1 LPREETN
8 VSAAPE
14 NVRPIKI
21 AILAM
26 GGEGGGV
33 LADWIIDLAE
43 HADYLAQ
50 TTSVPGVAQRTGA
63 TIYYLEL
70 FPRAAARARGKDPVL
85 ALIPMPGDVDIVI
98 ASELMEAGRAVQR
111 GFVTPDCTTLIAS
124 THRVYSMTERIALT
138 DGRVDAPSLREAC
151 ALASKRLI
159 AFDMAGLAEAT
170 GSVISAVL
178 FGALAGA
185 DLLPFARAAFE
196 AAIERG
202 GVGVAASLSA
212 FRAGFEA
219 AAEGR
224 GIAPPTEAAVAAAS
238 RRPTSLAA
246 LVDEATR
253 TYPQIADIVRA
264 GVERAADYQ
273 DLGYAGRY
281 LTRLASVAA
290 VAGGHERESER
301 LLAETARQLALAMAY
316 EDTIR
321 VAELKIRATRF
332 ARVREEVRLGDGQ
345 LLQIAEF
352 MHPRVQEIADTLPAG
367 LGRWLLNTPWAR
379 RLIERFTKS
388 GKVVKTTS
396 LRGFLLLY
404 LVASL
409 KSRRP
414 RSLRFG
420 AEQAAIDQWLGVVRD
435 TAKTDPTLAAE
446 VAEARNLVRGYGD
459 THERGRERFEALMA
473 VLPQVSH
480 MPDAAARIAALRKA
494 ANADE
499 SGAELNRA
507 IAALPKLSQA
517 AE

>member
-1 LPREETN
+1 M
-8 VSAAPE
+8 SAAPD
-14 NVRPIKI
+14 NMRPIKI

-85 ALIPMPGDVDIVI
+85 ALVPVPGDVDAVI

-124 THRVYSMTERIALT
+124 THRVYSMTERTALS
-138 DGRVDAPSLREAC
+138 DGRVDAASLQEAC
-151 ALASKRLI
+151 ALAAKRLI
-159 AFDMAGLAEAT
+159 AFDMAALAEAS

-185 DLLPFARAAFE
+185 DLLPFPRAAFE

-202 GVGVAASLSA
+202 GVGVKASLSA

-219 AAEGR
+219 AAAGK
-224 GIAPPTEAAVAAAS
+224 TAAS
-238 RRPTSLAA
+238 AAPIASSATTAKPTSLAA
-246 LVDEATR
+246 LIDEAAR

-273 DLGYAGRY
+273 DIGYAGRY
-281 LTRLASVAA
+281 LARLSSLAPVA
-290 VAGGHERESER
+290 HERGGER

-321 VAELKIRATRF
+321 VAELKIRASRF

-352 MHPRVQEIADTLPAG
+352 MHPRVQEIADTLPTG
-367 LGRWLLNTPWAR
+367 LGYWLLNTRWAR
-379 RLIERFTKS
+379 RLVERFTKS

-396 LRGFLLLY
+396 VRGFLLLY

-409 KSRRP
+409 KPLRP

-420 AEQAAIDQWLGVVRD
+420 AEQAAIDHWLGVVRD
-435 TAKTDPTLAAE
+435 TAKTDAALAAE

-459 THERGRERFEALMA
+459 THERGRERFDALMA
-473 VLPQVSH
+473 VLPQVTTL
-480 MPDAAARIAALRKA
+480 PDAAARFAALCKA
-494 ANADE
+494 AQADE
-499 SGAELNRA
+499 SGTELTRA
-507 IAALPKLSQA
+507 IGALPKLSQA

>member
-1 LPREETN
+1 
-8 VSAAPE
+8 VSPAPDH
-14 NVRPIKI
+14 VRPIKI

-85 ALIPMPGDVDIVI
+85 ALIPVPGDVDVVI

-138 DGRVDAPSLREAC
+138 DGRVDAESLREAC
-151 ALASKRLI
+151 ALAAKRLI

-178 FGALAGA
+178 FGALAGTG
-185 DLLPFARAAFE
+185 LLPFPRAAFE

-219 AAEGR
+219 ASGPAVT
-224 GIAPPTEAAVAAAS
+224 ATAQASTPPAK
-238 RRPTSLAA
+238 PTYLAA
-246 LVDEATR
+246 LMDEGAR

-273 DLGYAGRY
+273 DLAYARRY
-281 LTRLASVAA
+281 LARLATVAA
-290 VAGGHERESER
+290 VARPGSEGSR
-301 LLAETARQLALAMAY
+301 LLAEAARQLALAMAY

-321 VAELKIRATRF
+321 VAELKIRASRF

-345 LLQIAEF
+345 LLEIAEF
-352 MHPRVQEIADTLPAG
+352 MHPRVQEIADTLPTG

-379 RLIERFTKS
+379 RLVERLTKS

-409 KSRRP
+409 KPLRP
-414 RSLRFG
+414 RSLRF
-420 AEQAAIDQWLGVVRD
+420 AVEQAAIDAWLGVVRD
-435 TAKTDPTLAAE
+435 TAETDPALAAE

-473 VLPQVSH
+473 VLPHVTSL
-480 MPDAAARIAALRKA
+480 PDAAARFAGLRKA
-494 ANADE
+494 AQADE

-507 IAALPKLSQA
+507 IDALPKLSQA

>member
-1 LPREETN
+1 M
-8 VSAAPE
+8 SAAPS

-33 LADWIIDLAE
+33 LADWIIDVAE

-70 FPRAAARARGKDPVL
+70 FPRAVARARGKDPVL
-85 ALIPMPGDVDIVI
+85 ALVPVPGDVDVVI

-124 THRVYSMTERIALT
+124 THRVYSMTERIALA
-138 DGRVDAPSLREAC
+138 DGRVDAESLREAC
-151 ALASKRLI
+151 GLAAKRLI
-159 AFDMAGLAEAT
+159 AFDMAGLAEAS

-185 DLLPFARAAFE
+185 GLLPFPRAAFE

-219 AAEGR
+219 AAAGKTD
-224 GIAPPTEAAVAAAS
+224 APSATAPAAGSAATPRPTALTALLDEAATA
-238 RRPTSLAA
+238 
-246 LVDEATR
+246 
-253 TYPQIADIVRA
+253 YPQIADIVRV
-264 GVERAADYQ
+264 GVARLADYQ
-273 DLGYAGRY
+273 DIGYAGRY
-281 LTRLASVAA
+281 LARLASVAPLA
-290 VAGGHERESER
+290 RERDGER
-301 LLAETARQLALAMAY
+301 LLAETARQLALGMTY

-321 VAELKIRATRF
+321 VAELKIRASRF
-332 ARVREEVRLGDGQ
+332 ARVRDEVRLNDGQ

-367 LGRWLLNTPWAR
+367 FGRWLLATGWAR
-379 RLIERFTKS
+379 HLVERFTKS

-396 LRGFLLLY
+396 VRGFLLLY

-409 KSRRP
+409 KPLRP
-414 RSLRFG
+414 RSLRFA
-420 AEQAAIDQWLGVVRD
+420 AEQSAIDQWLGVVRE
-435 TAKTDPTLAAE
+435 TAKSDVALAAE

-459 THERGRERFEALMA
+459 THERGRERFAALMS
-473 VLPQVSH
+473 VLPQVTSL
-480 MPDAAARIAALRKA
+480 PEPAARFAALRKA
-494 ANADE
+494 AQADE
-499 SGAELNRA
+499 SGAELTRA

>member
-1 LPREETN
+1 

-85 ALIPMPGDVDIVI
+85 ALIPMPGGVDIVI

-124 THRVYSMTERIALT
+124 THRVYSMTERTALT
-138 DGRVDAPSLREAC
+138 DGRVDADSLREAC
-151 ALASKRLI
+151 ALAAKRLI

-185 DLLPFARAAFE
+185 GLLPFPRAAFE

-219 AAEGR
+219 AASGR
-224 GIAPPTEAAVAAAS
+224 TGGAPAAAAVVSSATS
-238 RRPTSLAA
+238 QKPTSLAA
-246 LVDEATR
+246 LLDEAVR

-264 GVERAADYQ
+264 GVERVADYQ
-273 DLGYAGRY
+273 DIGYAGRY
-281 LTRLASVAA
+281 LARLASVAA
-290 VAGGHERESER
+290 VARERDGEH
-301 LLAETARQLALAMAY
+301 LLGETARQLALAMAY

-321 VAELKIRATRF
+321 VAELKIRASRF
-332 ARVREEVRLGDGQ
+332 ARVREEVRIADGQ

-367 LGRWLLNTPWAR
+367 FGRWLLATPWAR
-379 RLIERFTKS
+379 QLVERFTKS

-409 KSRRP
+409 KPLRP

-420 AEQAAIDQWLGVVRD
+420 VEQAAIDQWLGVVRD
-435 TAKTDPTLAAE
+435 TAKSDPALAAE
-446 VAEARNLVRGYGD
+446 AAEARNLVRGYGD
-459 THERGRERFEALMA
+459 THERGRERFDALMA

-480 MPDAAARIAALRKA
+480 MPDAAARFAALRKA
-494 ANADE
+494 ANAEE
-499 SGAELNRA
+499 SGAEPTRA
-507 IAALPKLSQA
+507 IGALPKLSQA

>member
-1 LPREETN
+1 M
-8 VSAAPE
+8 SDAAPD

-85 ALIPMPGDVDIVI
+85 ALIPVPGDVDIVI

-138 DGRVDAPSLREAC
+138 DGRVDAESLREAC
-151 ALASKRLI
+151 ALAAKRLI

-185 DLLPFARAAFE
+185 GLLPFPRAAFE

-219 AAEGR
+219 AAG
-224 GIAPPTEAAVAAAS
+224 GKTDAPAAQTAFAPAAKPTY
-238 RRPTSLAA
+238 LAA
-246 LVDEATR
+246 LMDEAAR

-264 GVERAADYQ
+264 GVERLADYQ
-273 DLGYAGRY
+273 DLAYARRY
-281 LTRLASVAA
+281 LARLAPVASVVRSGAD
-290 VAGGHERESER
+290 GDR
-301 LLAETARQLALAMAY
+301 LMAETARQLALAMAY

-321 VAELKIRATRF
+321 VAELKIRAARF

-345 LLQIAEF
+345 VLQIAEF

-367 LGRWLLNTPWAR
+367 LGRWLLDTRWAR
-379 RLIERFTKS
+379 ALVERFTKS
-388 GKVVKTTS
+388 GKVVNTTS

-409 KSRRP
+409 KPLRP
-414 RSLRFG
+414 RSLRFA

-435 TAKTDPTLAAE
+435 TAKTDPALAAE
-446 VAEARNLVRGYGD
+446 VAEARNLMRGYGD
-459 THERGRERFEALMA
+459 THERGRERFDALIA
-473 VLPQVSH
+473 VLPQVTNL
-480 MPDAAARIAALRKA
+480 PDAAGRFAALRKA
-494 ANADE
+494 ANADD
-499 SGAELNRA
+499 SGAELTRA
-507 IAALPKLSQA
+507 IGALPKLSQA

>member
-1 LPREETN
+1 
-8 VSAAPE
+8 VSAAPD

-33 LADWIIDLAE
+33 LADWIIELAE
-43 HADYLAQ
+43 HGDYLAQ

-63 TIYYLEL
+63 TVYYLEL

-85 ALIPMPGDVDIVI
+85 ALVPVPGDVDIVI

-124 THRVYSMTERIALT
+124 THRVYSMTERIALA
-138 DGRVDAPSLREAC
+138 DGRVDAGSLREAC

-185 DLLPFARAAFE
+185 NLLPFPRAAFE

-202 GVGVAASLSA
+202 GVGVAASLAA

-219 AAEGR
+219 AAGGARE
-224 GIAPPTEAAVAAAS
+224 IAPAAVAAPAS
-238 RRPTSLAA
+238 AQTPASLAA
-246 LVDEATR
+246 LIDEAVR
-253 TYPQIADIVRA
+253 SYPQIADVVRA
-264 GVERAADYQ
+264 GVERTADYQ
-273 DLGYAGRY
+273 DLTYARCY
-281 LTRLASVAA
+281 LAQIAAVAA
-290 VAGGHERESER
+290 VAHGRDGER

-321 VAELKIRATRF
+321 VAELKIRASRF
-332 ARVREEVRLGDGQ
+332 DRVREEVRLADGQ

-352 MHPRVQEIADTLPAG
+352 MHPRVQEIADTLPAS
-367 LGRWLLNTPWAR
+367 LGRWLLKTRWAR
-379 RLIERFTKS
+379 RLIERLTKS
-388 GKVVKTTS
+388 GKVVRTTS
-396 LRGFLLLY
+396 VRGFLLLY
-404 LVASL
+404 LVAAL
-409 KSRRP
+409 KPLRP
-414 RSLRFG
+414 RSLRFA

-435 TAKTDPTLAAE
+435 IAKTDPALAAE

-459 THERGRERFEALMA
+459 THERGRERFDTLIA
-473 VLPQVSH
+473 VLPQVASL
-480 MPDAAARIAALRKA
+480 PDAAARFAALRKA

-499 SGAELNRA
+499 SGAELSRA
-507 IAALPKLSQA
+507 ISALPKLSQA

>member
-1 LPREETN
+1 
-8 VSAAPE
+8 VSAAPA
-14 NVRPIKI
+14 NVRPIKL

-43 HADYLAQ
+43 HGDYLAQ

-85 ALIPMPGDVDIVI
+85 ALVPVPGDVDVVI

-138 DGRVDAPSLREAC
+138 DGRVDAASLREAC

-159 AFDMAGLAEAT
+159 AFDMAALAEAT
-170 GSVISAVL
+170 GSVISATL

-185 DLLPFARAAFE
+185 NLLPFPRTAFE

-202 GVGVAASLSA
+202 GVGVAASLAA

-219 AAEGR
+219 AAG
-224 GIAPPTEAAVAAAS
+224 GTAGTPATTAAVPAAK
-238 RRPTSLAA
+238 PTYLAA
-246 LVDEATR
+246 LLDEAKH

-264 GVERAADYQ
+264 GVERVADYQ
-273 DLGYAGRY
+273 NLAYARCYLAWLATVAPVARPGREGEH
-281 LTRLASVAA
+281 LM
-290 VAGGHERESER
+290 
-301 LLAETARQLALAMAY
+301 AETARQLALAMAY

-321 VAELKIRATRF
+321 VAELKIRASRF
-332 ARVREEVRLGDGQ
+332 ARVREEVRLADGQ

-367 LGRWLLNTPWAR
+367 LGRWLLDTPWAR
-379 RLIERFTKS
+379 GLVERFTKS

-396 LRGFLLLY
+396 LSGFLLLY

-409 KSRRP
+409 KPLRP
-414 RSLRFG
+414 RSLRFA
-420 AEQAAIDQWLGVVRD
+420 AEQAAIEVWLGVVRD
-435 TAKTDPTLAAE
+435 TAKTDPALAAE

-459 THERGRERFEALMA
+459 THERGRERFDALMA
-473 VLPQVSH
+473 ALPQVTGL
-480 MPDAAARIAALRKA
+480 PDAAARFAALRKA
-494 ANADE
+494 AQADE
-499 SGAELNRA
+499 SGGELTRA
-507 IAALPKLSQA
+507 VTALPKLPQA

>member
-1 LPREETN
+1 
-8 VSAAPE
+8 VSAAPS

-43 HADYLAQ
+43 HADYFAQ

-124 THRVYSMTERIALT
+124 SHRVYSMTERIALT
-138 DGRVDAPSLREAC
+138 DGRVDAASLQDAC

-185 DLLPFARAAFE
+185 GLLPFPRAAFE

-219 AAEGR
+219 AASGSR
-224 GIAPPTEAAVAAAS
+224 AATAAAAPVAASTA
-238 RRPTSLAA
+238 PAKAATLGA
-246 LVDEATR
+246 LVDQAVR

-264 GVERAADYQ
+264 GVERVADYQ
-273 DLGYAGRY
+273 DIGYAGRY

-290 VAGGHERESER
+290 VTRERDGER
-301 LLAETARQLALAMAY
+301 LMAETARQLALAMTY

-321 VAELKIRATRF
+321 VAELKIRASRF
-332 ARVREEVRLGDGQ
+332 ARVREEVRIADGQ

-352 MHPRVQEIADTLPAG
+352 MHPRVQEIADTLPVG
-367 LGRWLLNTPWAR
+367 LGRWLMNTPWAR
-379 RLIERFTKS
+379 RLVERFTKS
-388 GKVVKTTS
+388 GKIVKTTS

-409 KSRRP
+409 KSLRP
-414 RSLRFG
+414 RSLRF
-420 AEQAAIDQWLGVVRD
+420 AVEQAALDQWLGVVRD

-459 THERGRERFEALMA
+459 THERGRERFDTLMA
-473 VLPQVSH
+473 ALPQVSH
-480 MPDAAARIAALRKA
+480 MPDAAARFAALRKA
-494 ANADE
+494 AQAEE
-499 SGAELNRA
+499 SGAELARA
-507 IAALPKLSQA
+507 IGALPKLSQA

>member
-1 LPREETN
+1 VNATP
-8 VSAAPE
+8 S

-43 HADYLAQ
+43 HGDYLAQ

-70 FPRAAARARGKDPVL
+70 FPRAAARAHGKDPVL
-85 ALIPMPGDVDIVI
+85 ALVPVPGDVDVVV

-138 DGRVDAPSLREAC
+138 DGRVDAASLREAC

-159 AFDMAGLAEAT
+159 AFDMAALAEAT
-170 GSVISAVL
+170 NSVISAVL
-178 FGALAGA
+178 LGAIAGGG
-185 DLLPFARAAFE
+185 LLPFPRAAYE

-202 GVGVAASLSA
+202 GVGVAASLAA

-219 AAEGR
+219 AAG
-224 GIAPPTEAAVAAAS
+224 GAAVAPAAAAAS
-238 RRPTSLAA
+238 TPAAKPTYLAA
-246 LVDEATR
+246 LIDEAVR
-253 TYPQIADIVRA
+253 TYPRAADIVRA
-264 GVERAADYQ
+264 GVERLADYQ
-273 DLGYAGRY
+273 DLAYARRY
-281 LTRLASVAA
+281 LARLAGIAA
-290 VAGGHERESER
+290 LLRPGNDGDR

-321 VAELKIRATRF
+321 VAELKIRAARF
-332 ARVREEVRLGDGQ
+332 ARVREEVRLADGQ
-345 LLQIAEF
+345 VLRIAEF

-367 LGRWLLNTPWAR
+367 LGRWLLATPWAR
-379 RLIERFTKS
+379 RLVEQFTKS
-388 GKVVKTTS
+388 GKIVTTTS
-396 LRGFLLLY
+396 VHGFLLLY

-409 KSRRP
+409 KSLRP
-414 RSLRFG
+414 RSLRFT
-420 AEQAAIDQWLGVVRD
+420 AEQAAIDQWLAVVRD
-435 TAKTDPTLAAE
+435 TAAADAALAAE

-459 THERGRERFEALMA
+459 THERGRARFETLVGA
-473 VLPQVSH
+473 LPQVAGL
-480 MPDAAARIAALRKA
+480 PDAAARLAGLRKA
-494 ANADE
+494 AQADE
-499 SGAELNRA
+499 SGGELARA
-507 IAALPKLSQA
+507 IGALPKLSQA

>member
-1 LPREETN
+1 

-138 DGRVDAPSLREAC
+138 DGRVDAASLREAC

-159 AFDMAGLAEAT
+159 AFDMAALAEAT

-185 DLLPFARAAFE
+185 DLLPFPRAAFE

-219 AAEGR
+219 AANGR
-224 GIAPPTEAAVAAAS
+224 GVAAPLATS
-238 RRPTSLAA
+238 VARSVPAGSPTSLAA
-246 LVDEATR
+246 LLDEASR

-264 GVERAADYQ
+264 GVERVADYQ

-281 LTRLASVAA
+281 LTRLAA
-290 VAGGHERESER
+290 VARAREGER

-321 VAELKIRATRF
+321 VAELKIRASRF

-352 MHPRVQEIADTLPAG
+352 MHPRAQEIADTLPAG

-379 RLIERFTKS
+379 RLVERFTKS

-409 KSRRP
+409 KSWRP
-414 RSLRFG
+414 RSLRFA
-420 AEQAAIDQWLGVVRD
+420 AEQAAIDAWLGVVRD
-435 TAKTDPTLAAE
+435 TAKTDVPLAAE

-459 THERGRERFEALMA
+459 THERGRERFDALIA

-480 MPDAAARIAALRKA
+480 MPDAAARFAALRKA

-499 SGAELNRA
+499 SGGELTRA
-507 IAALPKLSQA
+507 IGTLPKLSQA

>member
-1 LPREETN
+1 
-8 VSAAPE
+8 VSAAPD

-85 ALIPMPGDVDIVI
+85 ALVPVPGDVDVVI

-124 THRVYSMTERIALT
+124 THRVYSMTERTALT
-138 DGRVDAPSLREAC
+138 DGRVDVASLQEAC
-151 ALASKRLI
+151 ALAAKRLI
-159 AFDMAGLAEAT
+159 AFDMAGLAEAS

-185 DLLPFARAAFE
+185 DLLPFPRAAFE

-202 GVGVAASLSA
+202 GVGVTASLSA

-219 AAEGR
+219 AASGKTSTSA
-224 GIAPPTEAAVAAAS
+224 APPIATAS
-238 RRPTSLAA
+238 TTAKPGSLATLIDGA
-246 LVDEATR
+246 VR

-264 GVERAADYQ
+264 GVERVADYQ
-273 DLGYAGRY
+273 DIGYAGRY
-281 LTRLASVAA
+281 LARLSSLAPVAR
-290 VAGGHERESER
+290 ERGDER

-321 VAELKIRATRF
+321 VAELKIRTSRF
-332 ARVREEVRLGDGQ
+332 ARVREEVRLADGQ

-367 LGRWLLNTPWAR
+367 FGHWLLNTRWAR
-379 RLIERFTKS
+379 RF
-388 GKVVKTTS
+388 V
-396 LRGFLLLY
+396 
-404 LVASL
+404 
-409 KSRRP
+409 
-414 RSLRFG
+414 
-420 AEQAAIDQWLGVVRD
+420 
-435 TAKTDPTLAAE
+435 
-446 VAEARNLVRGYGD
+446 
-459 THERGRERFEALMA
+459 
-473 VLPQVSH
+473 
-480 MPDAAARIAALRKA
+480 
-494 ANADE
+494 
-499 SGAELNRA
+499 
-507 IAALPKLSQA
+507 
-517 AE
+517 

>member
-1 LPREETN
+1 

-85 ALIPMPGDVDIVI
+85 ALIPMPGDVDLVI

-124 THRVYSMTERIALT
+124 THRVYSMSERIALT
-138 DGRVDAPSLREAC
+138 DGRVDATSLREAC

-159 AFDMAGLAEAT
+159 AFDMAGLAEAS

-185 DLLPFARAAFE
+185 ELLPFPRAAFA

-219 AAEGR
+219 AASGR
-224 GIAPPTEAAVAAAS
+224 GVAARGESNVAS
-238 RRPTSLAA
+238 SATSQKPSSLAA
-246 LVDEATR
+246 LLDEAAR
-253 TYPQIADIVRA
+253 VYPHIADIVRA
-264 GVERAADYQ
+264 GVERVADYQ
-273 DLGYAGRY
+273 DIGYAGRY
-281 LTRLASVAA
+281 LARLASIATLA
-290 VAGGHERESER
+290 RERDGER
-301 LLAETARQLALAMAY
+301 LMAETARQLALAMAY

-321 VAELKIRATRF
+321 VAELKIRASRF

-367 LGRWLLNTPWAR
+367 LGRRLLKTPWAR
-379 RLIERFTKS
+379 RLVERFTKS
-388 GKVVKTTS
+388 GKIVKTTS

-409 KSRRP
+409 KPLRP

-420 AEQAAIDQWLGVVRD
+420 AEQAAIEQWLGVVRD
-435 TAKTDPTLAAE
+435 TAKTDPALAAE

-459 THERGRERFEALMA
+459 THERGRERFDALMA

-480 MPDAAARIAALRKA
+480 MPDAAARFAALRKA
-494 ANADE
+494 ANAEE
-499 SGAELNRA
+499 SAGELRSA
-507 IAALPKLSQA
+507 IGALPKLSQA

>member
-1 LPREETN
+1 VN
-8 VSAAPE
+8 AAPDP
-14 NVRPIKI
+14 VRPIKI

-33 LADWIIDLAE
+33 LADWIVDLAE

-70 FPRAAARARGKDPVL
+70 FPRTAARARGKDPVL
-85 ALIPMPGDVDIVI
+85 ALVPVPGDVDVVI

-124 THRVYSMTERIALT
+124 THRVFSMTERTALT
-138 DGRVDAPSLREAC
+138 DGRVDAASLREAC

-185 DLLPFARAAFE
+185 GLLPFPRAAFE

-212 FRAGFEA
+212 FRAGFA
-219 AAEGR
+219 AAAG
-224 GIAPPTEAAVAAAS
+224 GAAVAPAPEAAS
-238 RRPTSLAA
+238 APTAKPTYLAA
-246 LVDEATR
+246 LMDKGAR

-273 DLGYAGRY
+273 DLAYARRY
-281 LTRLASVAA
+281 LARLATVAA
-290 VAGGHERESER
+290 VARPGGESDR

-321 VAELKIRATRF
+321 VAELKIRASRF

-367 LGRWLLNTPWAR
+367 LGRRLLNTPWAR
-379 RLIERFTKS
+379 RLVERFTKS

-409 KSRRP
+409 KPLRP
-414 RSLRFG
+414 RSLRFS

-435 TAKTDPTLAAE
+435 TAKTDPALAAE
-446 VAEARNLVRGYGD
+446 IAEARNLVRGYGD
-459 THERGRERFEALMA
+459 THERGRERFDALMA
-473 VLPQVSH
+473 VLPHVTTL
-480 MPDAAARIAALRKA
+480 PDAAARFAALRKA
-494 ANADE
+494 AEADE

-507 IAALPKLSQA
+507 IGALPKLSQA

>member
-1 LPREETN
+1 M
-8 VSAAPE
+8 SAAPDQ
-14 NVRPIKI
+14 VRPIKI

-43 HADYLAQ
+43 HGDYLAQ

-63 TIYYLEL
+63 TVYYLEL

-124 THRVYSMTERIALT
+124 THRVYSMTERTALA
-138 DGRVDAPSLREAC
+138 DGRVDAASLREAC
-151 ALASKRLI
+151 ALAAKRLI

-178 FGALAGA
+178 LGALAGGN
-185 DLLPFARAAFE
+185 LLPFPRAAFE

-219 AAEGR
+219 AASGR
-224 GIAPPTEAAVAAAS
+224 GATPSAGAVTPHTPTG
-238 RRPTSLAA
+238 RPASLAA
-246 LVDEATR
+246 LIDEAAR

-264 GVERAADYQ
+264 GVERVADYQ
-273 DLGYAGRY
+273 DIGYAGRY
-281 LTRLASVAA
+281 LARLASIAA
-290 VAGGHERESER
+290 VAGERDGER

-321 VAELKIRATRF
+321 VAELKIRASRF

-352 MHPRVQEIADTLPAG
+352 MHPRVQEIADTLPVG
-367 LGRWLLNTPWAR
+367 FGRWLLATPWAR
-379 RLIERFTKS
+379 RLVERFTKS

-396 LRGFLLLY
+396 VRGFLLLY

-409 KSRRP
+409 KPLRP

-420 AEQAAIDQWLGVVRD
+420 TEQAAIDHWLGVVRD
-435 TAKTDPTLAAE
+435 TAKTDPALAAE
-446 VAEARNLVRGYGD
+446 VAEARNIVRGYGD

-473 VLPQVSH
+473 ALAHVASL
-480 MPDAAARIAALRKA
+480 PDAAARFAALRKA

-499 SGAELNRA
+499 SGAELTRA
-507 IAALPKLSQA
+507 IDALPKLSQA

>member
-1 LPREETN
+1 M
-8 VSAAPE
+8 SAAPDT
-14 NVRPIKI
+14 VRPIKI

-33 LADWIIDLAE
+33 LADWIIDVAE

-85 ALIPMPGDVDIVI
+85 ALIPVPGDVDVVI

-124 THRVYSMTERIALT
+124 THRVYSMTERTALA
-138 DGRVDAPSLREAC
+138 DGRVDADRLQEAC
-151 ALASKRLI
+151 TLAAKRLI

-185 DLLPFARAAFE
+185 DLLPFPRAAFE

-212 FRAGFEA
+212 FRAGFETA
-219 AAEGR
+219 ASGAKSG
-224 GIAPPTEAAVAAAS
+224 TAAVATPATAAK
-238 RRPTSLAA
+238 PGSLGA
-246 LVDEATR
+246 LLDEAVH

-273 DLGYAGRY
+273 DIGYAGRY
-281 LTRLASVAA
+281 LARLASVAPLA
-290 VAGGHERESER
+290 RERDGER

-321 VAELKIRATRF
+321 VAELKIRASRF

-352 MHPRVQEIADTLPAG
+352 MHPRVQEIADTLPVG
-367 LGRWLLNTPWAR
+367 LGRWLLDTPWAR
-379 RLIERFTKS
+379 RLLERFTKS
-388 GKVVKTTS
+388 GKVVKTTN

-409 KSRRP
+409 KSWRP
-414 RSLRFG
+414 RSLRFA
-420 AEQAAIDQWLGVVRD
+420 AEQTAIDQWLGVVRD
-435 TAKTDPTLAAE
+435 TARTDAALAAE

-459 THERGRERFEALMA
+459 THERGRERFDALMA
-473 VLPQVSH
+473 VLPQVTTL
-480 MPDAAARIAALRKA
+480 PDAAARFAALRKA
-494 ANADE
+494 AQADE
-499 SGAELNRA
+499 SGAELTRA
-507 IAALPKLSQA
+507 TAALPKLSQA

>member
-1 LPREETN
+1 
-8 VSAAPE
+8 VSAAPDH
-14 NVRPIKI
+14 VRPIKI

-70 FPRAAARARGKDPVL
+70 FPRAVARARGKDPVL
-85 ALIPMPGDVDIVI
+85 ALIPMPGDVDVVI

-124 THRVYSMTERIALT
+124 THRVYSMTERIALA
-138 DGRVDAPSLREAC
+138 DGRVDAASLQEAC

-185 DLLPFARAAFE
+185 NLLPFPRAAFE
-196 AAIERG
+196 GAIERG

-219 AAEGR
+219 AASGA
-224 GIAPPTEAAVAAAS
+224 GTAPSAAGTIASALTGAKPG
-238 RRPTSLAA
+238 SLTA
-246 LVDEATR
+246 LLDEAGR

-264 GVERAADYQ
+264 GVERVADYQ
-273 DLGYAGRY
+273 DIGYAGRY
-281 LTRLASVAA
+281 LARLASVAPLA
-290 VAGGHERESER
+290 RERDGER

-321 VAELKIRATRF
+321 VAELKIRASRF
-332 ARVREEVRLGDGQ
+332 ARVREEVRVADGQ

-367 LGRWLLNTPWAR
+367 LGRWLLHTPWAR
-379 RLIERFTKS
+379 RLVERFTKS

-396 LRGFLLLY
+396 LHGFVLLY

-409 KSRRP
+409 KPFRP

-420 AEQAAIDQWLGVVRD
+420 VEQAAIDQWLGVVRD
-435 TAKTDPTLAAE
+435 TAKIDPALAAE
-446 VAEARNLVRGYGD
+446 VVEARNLVRGYGD
-459 THERGRERFEALMA
+459 THERGRERFDALMA
-473 VLPQVSH
+473 VLPQVAGL
-480 MPDAAARIAALRKA
+480 PDAAARFAALCKA
-494 ANADE
+494 AQADE

-507 IAALPKLSQA
+507 IGALPKLSQA

>member
-1 LPREETN
+1 MN
-8 VSAAPE
+8 AAPG

-138 DGRVDAPSLREAC
+138 DGRVDATSLREAC

-178 FGALAGA
+178 FGALAGGN
-185 DLLPFARAAFE
+185 LLPFPRASFE

-219 AAEGR
+219 AAR
-224 GIAPPTEAAVAAAS
+224 GSTAAS
-238 RRPTSLAA
+238 AAPVEASTRREKPAPLAA
-246 LVDEATR
+246 LVDEAVHA
-253 TYPQIADIVRA
+253 YPQVADIVRA
-264 GVERAADYQ
+264 GVERVADYQ
-273 DLGYAGRY
+273 DVGYAGRY
-281 LTRLASVAA
+281 LARLASVAT
-290 VAGGHERESER
+290 VAREREGER
-301 LLAETARQLALAMAY
+301 LLAETARQLALAMTY

-321 VAELKIRATRF
+321 VAELKIRASRF
-332 ARVREEVRLGDGQ
+332 ARVREEVRLADGQ
-345 LLQIAEF
+345 VLQIAEF

-367 LGRWLLNTPWAR
+367 LGRWLLATRWAR
-379 RLIERFTKS
+379 RLVERFTKS

-396 LRGFLLLY
+396 LHGFLLLY

-409 KSRRP
+409 KSLRP
-414 RSLRFG
+414 RSLRFA

-435 TAKTDPTLAAE
+435 TAQTDLALAAE

-459 THERGRERFEALMA
+459 THERGRERFDALMA
-473 VLPQVSH
+473 VLPQVTSL
-480 MPDAAARIAALRKA
+480 PDAAARFAALRKA
-494 ANADE
+494 AEADE
-499 SGAELNRA
+499 SGAELTRA
-507 IAALPKLSQA
+507 IGALPKLSQA

>member
-1 LPREETN
+1 VT
-8 VSAAPE
+8 AAPST
-14 NVRPIKI
+14 VRPIKI

-43 HADYLAQ
+43 HGDYLAQ

-70 FPRAAARARGKDPVL
+70 FPRAAARERGKDPVL
-85 ALIPMPGDVDIVI
+85 ALVPVPGDVDVVV

-138 DGRVDAPSLREAC
+138 DGRVDAESLREAC
-151 ALASKRLI
+151 ALAAKRLI
-159 AFDMAGLAEAT
+159 AFDMAALAEAT
-170 GSVISAVL
+170 NSVISAVL
-178 FGALAGA
+178 LGAIAGGG
-185 DLLPFARAAFE
+185 LLPFPRAAFE

-202 GVGVAASLSA
+202 GVGVAASLAA

-219 AAEGR
+219 AAG
-224 GIAPPTEAAVAAAS
+224 GAAAAPAAAAS
-238 RRPTSLAA
+238 TPAAKPTYLAA
-246 LVDEATR
+246 LIDEAVR
-253 TYPQIADIVRA
+253 TYPRAADIVRA
-264 GVERAADYQ
+264 GVERLADYQ
-273 DLGYAGRY
+273 DLAYARRY
-281 LTRLASVAA
+281 LTRLATVAA
-290 VAGGHERESER
+290 VARPGNDGDR

-332 ARVREEVRLGDGQ
+332 ARVREEVRIADGQ
-345 LLQIAEF
+345 VLRIAEF

-367 LGRWLLNTPWAR
+367 LGRWLLATPWAR
-379 RLIERFTKS
+379 RLVERLTRS
-388 GKVVKTTS
+388 GKIVTTTS
-396 LRGFLLLY
+396 VHGFLLLY

-409 KSRRP
+409 KSLRP
-414 RSLRFG
+414 RSLRFA
-420 AEQAAIDQWLGVVRD
+420 AEQAGIDQWLAVVRD
-435 TAKTDPTLAAE
+435 TAATDPALAAE

-459 THERGRERFEALMA
+459 THERGRARFDALIGA
-473 VLPQVSH
+473 LPQVAGL
-480 MPDAAARIAALRKA
+480 PDAAARLAALRKA
-494 ANADE
+494 AQADE
-499 SGAELNRA
+499 SGAELTRA
-507 IAALPKLSQA
+507 VAALPKLSQA

>member
-1 LPREETN
+1 
-8 VSAAPE
+8 VSAAPS
-14 NVRPIKI
+14 NLRPIKI

-85 ALIPMPGDVDIVI
+85 ALVPVPGDVDVVI

-124 THRVYSMTERIALT
+124 THRVYSMTERIALA
-138 DGRVDAPSLREAC
+138 DGRVDAASLREAC
-151 ALASKRLI
+151 ALAAKRLI

-185 DLLPFARAAFE
+185 NLLPFPRAAFE
-196 AAIERG
+196 GAIERG

-219 AAEGR
+219 AAGR
-224 GIAPPTEAAVAAAS
+224 STTAAPAAAPVATS
-238 RRPTSLAA
+238 ATTEQPASLAA
-246 LVDEATR
+246 LIDEAAR
-253 TYPQIADIVRA
+253 TYPQAADIVRA

-281 LTRLASVAA
+281 LARLASIAPFA
-290 VAGGHERESER
+290 RDRDDGDR
-301 LLAETARQLALAMAY
+301 LVAETARQLALAMAY

-321 VAELKIRATRF
+321 VAELKIRASRF
-332 ARVREEVRLGDGQ
+332 ARVREEVRLADGQ

-367 LGRWLLNTPWAR
+367 LGRWLMETPWAR
-379 RLIERFTKS
+379 RLVERLTKS
-388 GKVVKTTS
+388 GKIVKTTS

-409 KSRRP
+409 KPLRP
-414 RSLRFG
+414 RSLRFA

-435 TAKTDPTLAAE
+435 TAKTDATLAVE

-459 THERGRERFEALMA
+459 THERGRERFDALIG
-473 VLPQVSH
+473 VLPQVTSL
-480 MPDAAARIAALRKA
+480 PDAAARLAALRKA
-494 ANADE
+494 AEADE
-499 SGAELNRA
+499 TGAELTRA
-507 IAALPKLSQA
+507 IGTLPKLSQA

>member
-1 LPREETN
+1 MT
-8 VSAAPE
+8 AA
-14 NVRPIKI
+14 VRPIKI

-43 HADYLAQ
+43 HGDYLAQ

-85 ALIPMPGDVDIVI
+85 ALVPVPGDVDVVI

-124 THRVYSMTERIALT
+124 THRVYSMTERIALA
-138 DGRVDAPSLREAC
+138 DGRVDATSLHDAC
-151 ALASKRLI
+151 ALAAKRLI

-185 DLLPFARAAFE
+185 DLLPFPRAAFE

-202 GVGVAASLSA
+202 GVGVAASLAA

-219 AAEGR
+219 AAG
-224 GIAPPTEAAVAAAS
+224 GPAAAPAAAPATKTLPAPVAALMDEAARA
-238 RRPTSLAA
+238 
-246 LVDEATR
+246 
-253 TYPQIADIVRA
+253 YPQAADIVRA
-264 GVERAADYQ
+264 GVERLADYQ
-273 DLGYAGRY
+273 DLAYARRY
-281 LTRLASVAA
+281 LARLASVAA
-290 VAGGHERESER
+290 VARGGDGDR
-301 LLAETARQLALAMAY
+301 LLAETGRQLALAMAY
-316 EDTIR
+316 EDTVR
-321 VAELKIRATRF
+321 VAELKIRAARF
-332 ARVREEVRLGDGQ
+332 ARVREEVRLADGQ

-367 LGRWLLNTPWAR
+367 LGRWLLDTRWAR
-379 RLIERFTKS
+379 RLVERLAAS

-396 LRGFLLLY
+396 VRGFLLLY

-409 KSRRP
+409 KPWRP
-414 RSLRFG
+414 RSLRFA
-420 AEQAAIDQWLGVVRD
+420 AEQAAIDAWLAVVRD
-435 TAKTDPTLAAE
+435 TGRTDPALAAE
-446 VAEARNLVRGYGD
+446 VAQARNLVRGYGD
-459 THERGRERFEALMA
+459 THARGRERFDALMI
-473 VLPQVSH
+473 VLPQVTSL
-480 MPDAAARIAALRKA
+480 PDAAARFAALRKA
-494 ANADE
+494 AQADE
-499 SGAELNRA
+499 TGAELTRA
-507 IAALPKLSQA
+507 IGALPKLSQA

>member
-1 LPREETN
+1 
-8 VSAAPE
+8 VSTAP
-14 NVRPIKI
+14 VRPIKI

-63 TIYYLEL
+63 TVYYLEL
-70 FPRAAARARGKDPVL
+70 FPRAEARARGKDPVL
-85 ALIPMPGDVDIVI
+85 ALVPVPGDVDIVI

-124 THRVYSMTERIALT
+124 THRVYSMTERIALA
-138 DGRVDAPSLREAC
+138 DGRVDVASLREAC

-159 AFDMAGLAEAT
+159 AFDMAGLAEAS

-178 FGALAGA
+178 FGALAGGN
-185 DLLPFARAAFE
+185 LLPFPRAAFE

-219 AAEGR
+219 AAR
-224 GIAPPTEAAVAAAS
+224 GAPAAEAASA
-238 RRPTSLAA
+238 PTPPARGKSAPLAA
-246 LVDEATR
+246 LIDEAAR
-253 TYPQIADIVRA
+253 TYPQIEDIVRA
-264 GVERAADYQ
+264 GVVRVADYQ
-273 DLGYAGRY
+273 DVGYAGRY
-281 LTRLASVAA
+281 LSRLASVAS
-290 VAGGHERESER
+290 VAREREGGER

-321 VAELKIRATRF
+321 VAELKIRASRF
-332 ARVREEVRLGDGQ
+332 ARVREEVRLADGQ

-367 LGRWLLNTPWAR
+367 LGRWLLATGWAR
-379 RLIERFTKS
+379 RLVERFTKS
-388 GKVVKTTS
+388 GKVVKTSS

-404 LVASL
+404 LIASL
-409 KSRRP
+409 KPLRP
-414 RSLRFG
+414 RSLRFA
-420 AEQAAIDQWLGVVRD
+420 AEQTAIDAWLGVVRD
-435 TAKTDPTLAAE
+435 TGKTDTALAAE

-459 THERGRERFEALMA
+459 THERGRERFAALMA
-473 VLPQVSH
+473 VLPQV
-480 MPDAAARIAALRKA
+480 MALPDAAARFAALRKA

-499 SGAELNRA
+499 SAAELTRA
-507 IAALPKLSQA
+507 IGALPKLSQA

>member
-1 LPREETN
+1 M
-8 VSAAPE
+8 SAAPST
-14 NVRPIKI
+14 VRPIKI

-85 ALIPMPGDVDIVI
+85 ALIPVPGDVDIVI

-124 THRVYSMTERIALT
+124 THRVYSMTERIALA
-138 DGRVDAPSLREAC
+138 DGRVDVTSLREAC
-151 ALASKRLI
+151 ELAAKRLI
-159 AFDMAGLAEAT
+159 AFDMAGLAEAS

-185 DLLPFARAAFE
+185 DLLPFPRAAFE
-196 AAIERG
+196 GAIERG
-202 GVGVAASLSA
+202 GVGVATSLSA
-212 FRAGFEA
+212 FRAGFKA
-219 AAEGR
+219 AASGR
-224 GIAPPTEAAVAAAS
+224 GIAPPAEAAVASLTPAG
-238 RRPTSLAA
+238 RPTSLAA
-246 LVDEATR
+246 LIDEATR
-253 TYPQIADIVRA
+253 TYPHIADIVRA
-264 GVERAADYQ
+264 GVDRVADYQ
-273 DLGYAGRY
+273 DIGYTGRY
-281 LTRLASVAA
+281 LSRLASVAA
-290 VAGGHERESER
+290 VAREREDER
-301 LLAETARQLALAMAY
+301 LMAETARQLALAMAY

-321 VAELKIRATRF
+321 VAELKIRASRF
-332 ARVREEVRLGDGQ
+332 ARVREEVRLSDGQ

-352 MHPRVQEIADTLPAG
+352 MHPRVQEIADTLPAS

-379 RLIERFTKS
+379 RLVERFTKS

-414 RSLRFG
+414 RSLRFA
-420 AEQAAIDQWLGVVRD
+420 AEQAAIDAWLGVVRD
-435 TAKTDPTLAAE
+435 TAKTDAALAAE

-459 THERGRERFEALMA
+459 THERGRERFDALIA

-480 MPDAAARIAALRKA
+480 MPDAAARFAALRRA
-494 ANADE
+494 ANADDT
-499 SGAELNRA
+499 GAELTRA
-507 IAALPKLSQA
+507 ISALPKLSQA

>member
-1 LPREETN
+1 M
-8 VSAAPE
+8 SAAPDH
-14 NVRPIKI
+14 VRPIKI

-43 HADYLAQ
+43 HADYFAQ

-124 THRVYSMTERIALT
+124 SHRVYSMTERIALT
-138 DGRVDAPSLREAC
+138 DGRVDAASLQDAC

-185 DLLPFARAAFE
+185 GLLPFPHAAFE

-219 AAEGR
+219 AASKR
-224 GIAPPTEAAVAAAS
+224 IIAAPAALAPAGTAAQPA
-238 RRPTSLAA
+238 SLAA
-246 LVDEATR
+246 LVDQAVR

-264 GVERAADYQ
+264 GVERVADYQ
-273 DLGYAGRY
+273 DIGYAGRY
-281 LTRLASVAA
+281 LARLASVAA
-290 VAGGHERESER
+290 VARERDGEH
-301 LLAETARQLALAMAY
+301 LLGETARQLALAMTY

-321 VAELKIRATRF
+321 VAELKIRASRF
-332 ARVREEVRLGDGQ
+332 ARVREEVRIADGQ

-352 MHPRVQEIADTLPAG
+352 MHPRVQEIADTLPVG
-367 LGRWLLNTPWAR
+367 LGRWLMNTPRAR
-379 RLIERFTKS
+379 RLVERFTKS
-388 GKVVKTTS
+388 GKIVKTTS

-409 KSRRP
+409 KPLRP
-414 RSLRFG
+414 RSLRF
-420 AEQAAIDQWLGVVRD
+420 AVEQAALDQWLGVVRD
-435 TAKTDPTLAAE
+435 TAKTDPALAAE

-459 THERGRERFEALMA
+459 THERGRERFDALMA

-480 MPDAAARIAALRKA
+480 MPDAGARFAALRKA
-494 ANADE
+494 AQAEE
-499 SGAELNRA
+499 SGAELTRA
-507 IAALPKLSQA
+507 IGALPKLSQA